1 MMCREDVICMA
12 SVVGTQCLQDEMPG
26 MCSCAGH
33 YLCVGCRVTQTW
45 TWTGGFARS
54 RALAKMSFSPED
66 LNSTDLTGLTM
77 METDTLNSWE
87 MKYAQ
92 YPQVGEI
99 VANQVCQDS
108 LCYAVF

>member
-12 SVVGTQCLQDEMPG
+12 SAVVTPCLQGEMPG
-26 MCSCAGH
+26 MCSCGVH
-33 YLCVGCRVTQTW
+33 HLSVGCHVTQTW